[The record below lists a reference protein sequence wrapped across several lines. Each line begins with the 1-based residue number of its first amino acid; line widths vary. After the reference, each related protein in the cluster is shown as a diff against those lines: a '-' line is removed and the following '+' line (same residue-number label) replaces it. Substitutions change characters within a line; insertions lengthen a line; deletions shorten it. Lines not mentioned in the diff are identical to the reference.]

1 MKSSTKR
8 ERVRA
13 AVNAMPMH
21 DRFRCKDLQ
30 RWMNKKYRDGGLSL
44 RSIGMLLIQREFDD
58 VLVVGAG
65 WYQKEMEI

>member
-1 MKSSTKR
+1 M
-8 ERVRA
+8 RA

-44 RSIGMLLIQREFDD
+44 RSIGMLVLQREFDD
-58 VLVVGAG
+58 GLVVGAG